1 MGGRMEI
8 EIRQGKYPG
17 EWRMRPITDA
27 WPQASRE
34 IYKGTEQEAGTILSA
49 VLGWRNP
56 AASHADDVLAAM
68 NDAVTTI
75 QDRLHADLPLIT
87 ELSDTATYADV
98 KTALGDILSVSAW
111 FLASAF
117 ESLANGNTSLAVR
130 AFGRAAYWHGVFH
143 ANLEHVRANLDSP
156 PTGPAH
162 ALMHRE
168 DQRLKPE
175 FQAFCRSIK
184 EAGVE
189 VRTLDDLLNVE
200 GYAPR
205 VTSIQPRTL
214 KKWARE
220 EGITFKAGRPKKYA

>member
-1 MGGRMEI
+1 MEV
-8 EIRQGKYPG
+8 EIIRGKYPG
-17 EWRMRPITDA
+17 EWRMCFCTDA
-27 WPQASRE
+27 WPQASRD
-34 IYKGTEQEAGTILSA
+34 IYRGIEHSA
-49 VLGWRNP
+49 CDIYRDVLTWTNP
-56 AASHADDVLAAM
+56 GASTPDDVLAAL
-68 NDAVTTI
+68 NQANNIIQERLDSDA
-75 QDRLHADLPLIT
+75 PLIT

-98 KTALGDILSVSAW
+98 KTTLVDILSVSAW
-111 FLASAF
+111 FLASTF

-130 AFGRAAYWHGVFH
+130 AFGQAAHWHGVFF
-143 ANLEHVRANLDSP
+143 ASLEHVCNSLDSP

-175 FQAFCRSIK
+175 FLAFCRSIK
-184 EAGVE
+184 EAGTE

-214 KKWARE
+214 KKWARG
-220 EGITFKAGRPKKYA
+220 EGITFQAGRPKNMRDRD